1 MSPGVALFLIVLLGS
16 STYAAGRLHARV
28 GYRFGYRFGY
38 RQGYFDGDRACWN
51 RRRREAQAAISAAL
65 SGKQGRAARTETF
78 SLVPGGTSPR
88 AAPQA
93 SPLWGASPRAAPQAS
108 PPEGTMYTST
118 FALGR
123 HA

>member
-51 RRRREAQAAISAAL
+51 RRRREAQAAVSAAL
-65 SGKQGRAARTETF
+65 TNKGRTDTF
-78 SLVPGGTSPR
+78 SIIRQGTTY
-88 AAPQA
+88 A
-93 SPLWGASPRAAPQAS
+93 SSSGS
-108 PPEGTMYTST
+108 
-118 FALGR
+118 GR
-123 HA
+123 HAQRGGEAG